1 MLRWILVL
9 AVALSGCSDPSTA
22 AEAPADDA
30 KTQLQGVLVDG
41 AIVPIADANITLVG
55 GNTTTTTDASGAWR
69 LDVEPGRWILEAS
82 KPGYITVQTTSV
94 AVAGTAVKVPITM
107 VKAQGLTP
115 FVVSGTWEGFVEC
128 STRIGTGGASGSLG
142 INACNDVGRQ
152 DVDHA
157 TSFPDG
163 TPTWFQ
169 NELSWQS
176 TQIGGNELSL
186 VVGPEACNDV
196 KWYRADGPSPLA
208 VDMDSFELAARGMG
222 EDAGLCS
229 RVFTWTSG
237 ALAHLAGVQLQ
248 QGFSTFSHAFYH
260 FEPPQG
266 WLFIVDGPPVVP

>member
-1 MLRWILVL
+1 MLAFV
-9 AVALSGCSDPSTA
+9 LSGCSDPSGA
-22 AEAPADDA
+22 AEAPEADTPTTLHGILLDPA
-30 KTQLQGVLVDG
+30 IVPVEGATVRLVGTNESLVTGVDG
-41 AIVPIADANITLVG
+41 A
-55 GNTTTTTDASGAWR
+55 WR
-69 LDVEPGRWILEAS
+69 FTVEPGSHVLEAE
-82 KPGYITVQTTSV
+82 KDGYVAVQTTAT
-94 AVAGTAVKVPITM
+94 AVAGAQVKVAMTLA
-107 VKAQGLTP
+107 KAQGVTP

-128 STRIGTGGASGSLG
+128 STRVGTGGASGSLG

-169 NELSWQS
+169 NELAWES
-176 TQIGGNELSL
+176 TQVGGSELSL

-237 ALAHLAGVQLQ
+237 DLAHLAGVQVQ

-260 FEPPQG
+260 FEPPKG
-266 WLFIVDGPPVVP
+266 WLFVVDGPPVVP